1 MVAVSLKK
9 KIRKEISGSKSPF
22 YYLAIPP
29 SLFDNAVKHLE
40 NSGCAK
46 DGRIAADFFKQ
57 KTAYGILGCDWSS
70 DVCSSDL
77 GVTGM
82 VRVAVLV
89 SPLASVIVYCTV
101 AEQIGRASCRERVSM
116 FV

>member
-77 GVTGM
+77 VANYSLSGVI
-82 VRVAVLV
+82 AADSALV
-89 SPLASVIVYCTV
+89 TLDSSSALDRKSVV
-101 AEQIGRASCRERVSM
+101 
-116 FV
+116 